1 MTASAESAGSA
12 VAATEAGA
20 LGLVAADAA
29 ALGLVAAV
37 LALAAPPWVEGDAL
51 DVHPTTSIVAA
62 RIVNVRFNCTAVLL
76 LEVLLDMASGR
87 GCGPRRRHRRRA
99 PAPHSPA
106 LWRGHSTDGFACD
119 HLLRDRIE

>member
-1 MTASAESAGSA
+1 MTASAESAGRA

-20 LGLVAADAA
+20 LGLAAADAA

-37 LALAAPPWVEGDAL
+37 LALAAPPVEGAAV

-76 LEVLLDMASGR
+76 LEVPVDMACGR
-87 GCGPRRRHRRRA
+87 WCGPRRRDRRSA
-99 PAPHSPA
+99 PVPHLPA
-106 LWRGHSTDGFACD
+106 LSRGPSTDG
-119 HLLRDRIE
+119 